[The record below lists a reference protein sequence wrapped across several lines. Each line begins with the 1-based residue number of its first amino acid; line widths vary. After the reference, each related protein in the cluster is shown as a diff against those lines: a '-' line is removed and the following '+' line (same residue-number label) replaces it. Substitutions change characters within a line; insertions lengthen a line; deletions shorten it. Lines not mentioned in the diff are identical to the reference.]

1 MKYVENYN
9 IFAEKEY
16 RWLLININEKQRYT
30 IYKHNYIFI
39 GIRVIKISTN
49 MIIQKIAKYDIL
61 FNRLII
67 KFNNML
73 NGGRLW

>member
-1 MKYVENYN
+1 MNKYKLK
-9 IFAEKEY
+9 AEIY
-16 RWLLININEKQRYT
+16 Y

-67 KFNNML
+67 KFNNTL